1 MFLDEL
7 TSRLTMTKF
16 LLRSTISFDSA
27 NLVLRSA
34 KGSYITQ
41 ITACNDDYHNNNN
54 SFTLM
59 SGFMEP
65 SGLMRRLCKSNHKI
79 SFN

>member
-1 MFLDEL
+1 MFLAEL

-16 LLRSTISFDSA
+16 LLRSAISFDSA

-41 ITACNDDYHNNNN
+41 IAACNDDYHNN

-65 SGLMRRLCKSNHKI
+65 SGLLPRLCKSNHEI